1 MTTDTCVAKIKLEA
15 PSMSGHLQDEG
26 GVDFRELGT
35 TSPKLEDEFAPSLLD
50 IEKSLTER
58 SVLSLRFVVPA

>member
-1 MTTDTCVAKIKLEA
+1 MNETWEQTLVAVKKIKLEVCN
-15 PSMSGHLQDEG
+15 MSRHLQDEG

-50 IEKSLTER
+50 REKSLM
-58 SVLSLRFVVPA
+58 

>member
-1 MTTDTCVAKIKLEA
+1 MKHENRHVLKRPTWSSAA
-15 PSMSGHLQDEG
+15 YQHLQDEG

-50 IEKSLTER
+50 TEKSLT
-58 SVLSLRFVVPA
+58 